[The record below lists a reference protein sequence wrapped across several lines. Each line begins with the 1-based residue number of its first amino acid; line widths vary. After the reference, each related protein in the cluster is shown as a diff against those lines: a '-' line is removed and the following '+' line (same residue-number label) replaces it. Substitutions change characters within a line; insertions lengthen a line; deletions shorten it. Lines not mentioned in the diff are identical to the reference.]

1 MRVAVYLRISK
12 DHAGEELG
20 VDRQREDCLRYI
32 AAKKDWQITRTY
44 MDNDVSAFRSKPRP
58 EFEAMLKA
66 VKAGEVDVIV
76 SKHLDRLLRRI
87 SELERVFVIC
97 EAAGAHIVTVS
108 DGVDTATDGGRL
120 VARILASVAQGEVE
134 RKGERQK
141 RAMVQRAELGK
152 GWGPRAFGYKEDDSG
167 FVTKE
172 ANAIRKAYSDV
183 LAGKTLFGVAT
194 DWNNKGFRTNR
205 GGTWRGG
212 TVKLVLINPR
222 YIGMIQHKGTIVGP
236 AQWKPI
242 IDEETYESVVSILTD
257 PSRQNVSS
265 RARKYLLPS
274 LIRCGC
280 CGGWLSI
287 GGKKERRLY
296 ACKHMGCHRIGR
308 DMVGMD
314 KLITDLVIERLS
326 RPDAAEIFIKP
337 QPNMRPLHD
346 ELKAKR
352 RKLEQIGIDYADD
365 AITRDQ
371 AKLATKKTEAR
382 ISELENQIAT
392 SSLRGEAFADIDTDN
407 PAEWFHALPLDRKRA
422 LIGML
427 MEITAIPVGR
437 IGRPAAGLS
446 GLDIRWRMDD

>member
-12 DHAGEELG
+12 DRAGEELG
-20 VDRQREDCLRYI
+20 VDRQREDCLRYVG
-32 AAKKDWQITRTY
+32 AKKDWTITRTY

-141 RAMVQRAELGK
+141 RAMVQRAEMGK
-152 GWGPRAFGYKEDDSG
+152 GWGPRAFGYKEGDTG
-167 FVTKE
+167 IVAKE
-172 ANAIRKAYSDV
+172 ASAIRRAYADV
-183 LAGKTLFGVAT
+183 LAGKTLFSIAT
-194 DWNNKGFRTNR
+194 AWNEKGFRTNR
-205 GGTWRGG
+205 GGTWRPG

-222 YIGMIQHKGTIVGP
+222 YIGMIQHKGTIVGK
-236 AQWKPI
+236 AKWKPI
-242 IDEETYESVVSILTD
+242 IDEESYEAVTSILSD
-257 PSRQNVSS
+257 PARQNTSS

-287 GGKKERRLY
+287 GGKPKRRLY
-296 ACKHMGCHRIGR
+296 ACKNFGCYRIGR
-308 DMVGMD
+308 DLVGMD
-314 KLITDLVIERLS
+314 KLITDIVVERIS
-326 RPDAAEIFIKP
+326 RPDAAELFIKP
-337 QPNMRPLHD
+337 QPNIRPLHE
-346 ELKAKR
+346 ELRAKR
-352 RKLEQIGIDYADD
+352 RKLEQIAIDYADD
-365 AITRDQ
+365 AINKNQ
-371 AKLATKKTEAR
+371 ARLATKKIEAR
-382 ISELENQIAT
+382 ISELESEIAA
-392 SSLRGEAFADIDTDN
+392 SSQSGVFADIDMDD
-407 PAEWFHALPLDRKRA
+407 PAAWFEALPLDRKRS

-427 MEITAIPVGR
+427 LDITAIPVGR

-446 GLDIRWRMDD
+446 GLKIRWRIDD